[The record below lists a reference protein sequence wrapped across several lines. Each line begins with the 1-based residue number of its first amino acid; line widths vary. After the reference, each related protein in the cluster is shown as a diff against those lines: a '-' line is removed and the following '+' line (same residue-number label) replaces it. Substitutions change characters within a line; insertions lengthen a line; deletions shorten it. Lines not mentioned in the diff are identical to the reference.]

1 MALAAGKAEE
11 ADRMRDG
18 LAIAAGVGKFDAEKS
33 DMMFSVYCDLRLS
46 IAMRAQM
53 SNPVPVTT
61 GSMQTPAPRLRRGAG
76 MT

>member
-1 MALAAGKAEE
+1 
-11 ADRMRDG
+11 MR
-18 LAIAAGVGKFDAEKS
+18 EKS

-61 GSMQTPAPRLRRGAG
+61 GSINAPRLVCDEARA
-76 MT
+76 